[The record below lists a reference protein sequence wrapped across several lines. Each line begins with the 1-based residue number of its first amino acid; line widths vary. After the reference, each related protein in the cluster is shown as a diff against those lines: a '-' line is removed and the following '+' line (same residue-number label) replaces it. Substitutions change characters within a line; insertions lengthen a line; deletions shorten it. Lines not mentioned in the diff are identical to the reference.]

1 MAHKSNYRKVAAQLD
16 FKKKQAL
23 EKVGLFV
30 EGESVLRCPVGQYPN
45 SARTGGNLRG
55 SIGHKT
61 KGDTVWIG
69 TNVEY
74 APYVF
79 LGTKYQVPQ
88 PTIRPAVFENKRKIE
103 GIVEEAY
110 R

>member
-30 EGESVLRCPVGQYPN
+30 EGESVLRCPVQ
-45 SARTGGNLRG
+45 TGNLRG
-55 SIGHKT
+55 SIGQKT

-88 PTIRPAVFENKRKIE
+88 PTIRPAVFENKRRIE